1 MRLGDPLNC
10 KLDELQSL
18 DCMTSQTNDK
28 LDAILESGEN
38 GVENT
43 SKGEL
48 QILDKHSF
56 GNKLSVA
63 KIQSLVSMAS
73 LRRGGLGG
81 TRDCPPFVEFDMSIG
96 GFAYL
101 FFPSVFPCTNSSQST
116 TSIIHSNTEKG
127 FPPVNGLSFSAW
139 LCIERCNLSEDNDPI
154 ISLLSLFAT
163 YKLPN
168 RKRHSFTC
176 MEIFL
181 CPKDKTLVVST
192 QQHKFRSRL
201 GSQGEENSFVRKRE
215 RNKDAVYECPVLF
228 DEGRWHH
235 IAVVLQKIVLRGCM
249 ASLYLDGTLVKSQK
263 VCFVLF
269 TTTTVTNASNVVL
282 LLLSKFMMESGKILT
297 LSYHPTLLCIKIEFS
312 FFNAS
317 YFICMHVFTYVF
329 MCCMREISL
338 EENNFCV
345 C

>member
-1 MRLGDPLNC
+1 MFCLLYRNFLRLGDPLNC
-10 KLDELQSL
+10 KLDELQSPDHITL
-18 DCMTSQTNDK
+18 QNNDK
-28 LDAILESGEN
+28 LDIIKESEESEN
-38 GVENT
+38 
-43 SKGEL
+43 SKVVKNEL
-48 QILDKHSF
+48 HGLWNKHSF

-101 FFPSVFPCTNSSQST
+101 FFPSVFPYISSSQST

-127 FPPVNGLSFSAW
+127 FPPVNGLAFSAW
-139 LCIERCNLSEDNDPI
+139 LCIERCNLSEDSYPI

-163 YKLPN
+163 YKLPSK
-168 RKRHSFTC
+168 KRHSFTC

-201 GSQGEENSFVRKRE
+201 GSQDEETGFVRKRE
-215 RNKDAVYECPVLF
+215 KSKDAVYECPVLF

-235 IAVVLQKIVLRGCM
+235 VAVVLQKIVLRGCI
-249 ASLYLDGTLVKSQK
+249 ASLHLDGTLVKSQK
-263 VCFVLF
+263 
-269 TTTTVTNASNVVL
+269 ASL
-282 LLLSKFMMESGKILT
+282 MFIILCLILSLYVRNMS
-297 LSYHPTLLCIKIEFS
+297 SLLC
-312 FFNAS
+312 
-317 YFICMHVFTYVF
+317 
-329 MCCMREISL
+329 
-338 EENNFCV
+338 
-345 C
+345 

>member
-1 MRLGDPLNC
+1 MLCRNFLRLGDPLNC
-10 KLDELQSL
+10 KLDELQSP
-18 DCMTSQTNDK
+18 DYITSQNSDK
-28 LDAILESGEN
+28 LDVITESEESEN
-38 GVENT
+38 SSLVKN
-43 SKGEL
+43 EL
-48 QILDKHSF
+48 NNLKDKHSF

-101 FFPSVFPCTNSSQST
+101 FFPSVFPYISSSQST

-127 FPPVNGLSFSAW
+127 FPPVNGLAFSTW

-163 YKLPN
+163 YKLPSK
-168 RKRHSFTC
+168 KRHSFTC

-201 GSQGEENSFVRKRE
+201 GSQSEETGFVRRRE
-215 RNKDAVYECPVLF
+215 KSKDAVYECPILF

-235 IAVVLQKIVLRGCM
+235 VAVVLQKIVLRGCM
-249 ASLYLDGTLVKSQK
+249 ASLHLDGTLVKSQK
-263 VCFVLF
+263 VCLMF
-269 TTTTVTNASNVVL
+269 
-282 LLLSKFMMESGKILT
+282 KI
-297 LSYHPTLLCIKIEFS
+297 HF
-312 FFNAS
+312 
-317 YFICMHVFTYVF
+317 YV
-329 MCCMREISL
+329 
-338 EENNFCV
+338 
-345 C
+345 

>member
-1 MRLGDPLNC
+1 MYSRRNYLRLGDPLNC
-10 KLDELQSL
+10 KLDELQSPTL
-18 DCMTSQTNDK
+18 QVND
-28 LDAILESGEN
+28 ESSLNNNKIEDN
-38 GVENT
+38 
-43 SKGEL
+43 EL
-48 QILDKHSF
+48 NKNSF

-101 FFPSVFPCTNSSQST
+101 FFPSMFPYFSSSQSS

-127 FPPVNGLSFSAW
+127 FPPVNGLTFTGW
-139 LCIERCNLSEDNDPI
+139 LCIERCNLSEDNDPV

-168 RKRHSFTC
+168 KKRHSFTC

-192 QQHKFRSRL
+192 QQHKFRARIS
-201 GSQGEENSFVRKRE
+201 SQGEEATFVRKRE
-215 RNKDAVYECPVLF
+215 KSRDAVYGCPILF

-235 IAVVLQKIVLRGCM
+235 VAIVLQKIVLRGCM

-263 VCFVLF
+263 VIF
-269 TTTTVTNASNVVL
+269 
-282 LLLSKFMMESGKILT
+282 
-297 LSYHPTLLCIKIEFS
+297 
-312 FFNAS
+312 
-317 YFICMHVFTYVF
+317 
-329 MCCMREISL
+329 
-338 EENNFCV
+338 
-345 C
+345 

>member
-1 MRLGDPLNC
+1 MVPRVAALTRFHCTIFGYIIPFIMHTYLIDKILFYTICNCVIRNFLRLGDPLNC

-18 DCMTSQTNDK
+18 NCVTSQNNDK
-28 LDAILESGEN
+28 VDAIMESKES

-43 SKGEL
+43 LKSEL
-48 QILDKHSF
+48 CILENKHCF
-56 GNKLSVA
+56 GSKLSVA

-101 FFPSVFPCTNSSQST
+101 FFPSVFPCINSSQST
-116 TSIIHSNTEKG
+116 TSIIYSNAEKG

-163 YKLPN
+163 YKLPS

-176 MEIFL
+176 IEIFL

-201 GSQGEENSFVRKRE
+201 GSQGEENGFVRKRE

-235 IAVVLQKIVLRGCM
+235 VAVVLQKIVLRGCM

-263 VCFVLF
+263 VYVLHNIITAIIIAIF
-269 TTTTVTNASNVVL
+269 TA
-282 LLLSKFMMESGKILT
+282 
-297 LSYHPTLLCIKIEFS
+297 Y
-312 FFNAS
+312 
-317 YFICMHVFTYVF
+317 
-329 MCCMREISL
+329 
-338 EENNFCV
+338 
-345 C
+345 